1 MMLTSALSEAGHDNI
16 IIYDMPSWS
25 SKVQMSG
32 RGFRCLSG
40 HYAFNRVGLKTVYD
54 EDT

>member
-1 MMLTSALSEAGHDNI
+1 MMMTSVLSEAGHDDI
-16 IIYDMPSWS
+16 IISDVPSWS

-32 RGFRCLSG
+32 RGFRCLTG
-40 HYAFNRVGLKTVYD
+40 HYAFHRVGLKTVYD